1 MQKLIKQ
8 LKSFPLLMTAKPATL
23 EQIIHTQQ
31 DLKINKIANFPK
43 EFSQFLQQI
52 NTIEYDGI
60 FIFGI
65 NPRSYYLDI
74 FAQNDML
81 DLPNK
86 SEIIILGYDEFE
98 YLAYNEKKQL
108 YQIIDKETLDV
119 LQTYTNLSLAIQY
132 LLKIED
138 E

>member
-1 MQKLIKQ
+1 M
-8 LKSFPLLMTAKPATL
+8 
-23 EQIIHTQQ
+23 
-31 DLKINKIANFPK
+31 
-43 EFSQFLQQI
+43 QQI

>member
-23 EQIIHTQQ
+23 EQIIRTQQ
-31 DLKINKIANFPK
+31 DLKFNDIANFPK

-52 NTIEYDGI
+52 NTIEYDGA

-119 LQTYTNLSLAIQY
+119 VQTYTNLSLAIQY